1 MINLL
6 CHHELDNLKIM
17 YDMTVVV
24 KKIEI
29 SDENSIFS
37 NASLFGVYYSNDQL
51 LPEIY
56 IAYIE

>member
-1 MINLL
+1 M
-6 CHHELDNLKIM
+6 DNLKIM

-37 NASLFGVYYSNDQL
+37 NANLFGVYFSNDQL
-51 LPEIY
+51 LPEMY